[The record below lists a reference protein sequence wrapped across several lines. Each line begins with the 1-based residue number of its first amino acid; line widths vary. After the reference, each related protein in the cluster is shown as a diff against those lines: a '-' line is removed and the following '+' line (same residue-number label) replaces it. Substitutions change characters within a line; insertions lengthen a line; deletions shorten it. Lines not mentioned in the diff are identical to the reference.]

1 MAGIRTAGG
10 RINEAQQ
17 PQQAPPPQVT
27 VNPDSD
33 EPAQGFSS
41 YAIGNQT
48 LYIEQKTGK
57 VFNKQ
62 GVQVNPDG
70 TPKAGTN

>member
-1 MAGIRTAGG
+1 MAGIRTAGV
-10 RINEAQQ
+10 RINDAPQ
-17 PQQAPPPQVT
+17 PVPQPIQVT

-48 LYIEQKTGK
+48 LYIEQSTGK

-62 GVQVNPDG
+62 NVEVNPNG